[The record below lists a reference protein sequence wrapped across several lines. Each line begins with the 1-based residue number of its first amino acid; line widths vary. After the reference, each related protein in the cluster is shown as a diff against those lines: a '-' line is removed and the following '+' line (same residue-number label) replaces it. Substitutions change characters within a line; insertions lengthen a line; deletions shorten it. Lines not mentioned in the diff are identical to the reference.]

1 MNNNNFGY
9 LSISEIHDLYKSKEV
24 SPVEVIN
31 ETLDNIEKINEE
43 LQAYV
48 TITTQYAKSKAQ
60 EAEKKFLNNE
70 KMENGNRQQ
79 LVNFARNCLLL
90 ISDSETSYFSAYFGP
105 VKS

>member
-24 SPVEVIN
+24 SPVEVIY

-60 EAEKKFLNNE
+60 EAENKFLNN
-70 KMENGNRQQ
+70 
-79 LVNFARNCLLL
+79 
-90 ISDSETSYFSAYFGP
+90 
-105 VKS
+105 